1 MNISRGG
8 GGAAGSSSVM
18 SGGGSSSSMTVTK
31 FSSSSPTTTRKA
43 LSYSTGH
50 TERKTSTNLNT
61 GGYEGSSSG
70 NSSPEYTKK
79 EYVSTN
85 VASRGRTQSRESE
98 IRARLQSTSP
108 STRWTELDDVKR
120 LLKGS
125 RSGSISPPRS
135 PTNTLPIPKK
145 ASIDIRHDSQSGYG
159 AVLDAGYS
167 GNYISPNNLSYTS
180 LQQPSSPTGG
190 MQNNLALSS
199 SALGSTV
206 YGMQNNLSTYGSGL
220 MMNGMSAGYGY
231 GAKNIGSAGL
241 GTTITAVQSGAVTND
256 DEFMKEGKFMAIGKD
271 NVAAKKETERMIMSK
286 NTGKQFATS
295 GTTAGADTFSEDS
308 LKVEKKIV
316 SGTTDTAVYKVSTK
330 DKATLAEINK
340 DDTRGAGLGFC
351 SCCSWWKW
359 LLALVLGLLLL
370 LGLLCGL
377 IALGEEVK
385 KLKARMDAIDG
396 GASASSA
403 RTSRLSAS
411 SSVNIVDPL
420 EASFAESV
428 RSDNTINL
436 GSASPP
442 QDPLVLQRTI
452 QQVLRSELQSES
464 IRASLGASLRGERG
478 EPGPKGDQGAPGVK
492 GEQGFPGSQ
501 GEPGTEGLPGPRGRE
516 GPAGPR
522 GEPGPQGIGEKGEK
536 GSPGD
541 VGVPGTAGL
550 PGPMGPKG
558 CHILHLRDVGAQG
571 IPGLVGA
578 PGPQGFR
585 GDSGDPGP
593 KGDKGPAGPPG
604 IKGDQGERG
613 PRGATGEPG
622 QAGAAGPPGE
632 KGPKGSAGAPG
643 PDGVKGNRGD
653 QGPVG
658 LPGARGPP
666 GPPGDSG
673 IPGEHQDSRGHLAC
687 QVLQATQGLKVSL
700 VILEESSLQ
709 VLILTRLVFLD
720 LRDLQELQEV
730 LDHQD
735 SQVPLA
741 RLDSPDHL
749 VQKERRVTKEM
760 MESLEL
766 SRQNLKLEY
775 PVHLVHQ
782 DPQDH
787 PAMKELQ
794 VLDCLDNLVNL
805 ADLVNLVY
813 QVYLVLLV
821 KRVTEVNPEAL
832 CPLQKP
838 SLRDHLDL
846 LDLSDLKDHRGT
858 LVLKASLVNLD
869 YLENLESAFQ
879 GSPVLQDNPVH
890 QDSVESKVLRV
901 HLVHRDLRV
910 QLVPWDPKVQKVML
924 VSQAP
929 LEFQVIRLME
939 DPEALR
945 DHRVHPD
952 PQALLEHQVL
962 QAAALQM
969 LCSRY
974 QTTSEFRQTIVY
986 FAGDSIRQYLA
997 GPPGPPGPPG
1007 APGSGSGDDAL
1018 ANRVIEYLQ
1027 RDEVRQFLVG
1037 PPGPPGPPGGPL
1049 GPVFNTQEVAG
1060 QVLSLMNGT
1069 VKLFPELYMNHFV
1082 TNETVEFK
1090 SFDLLFTED
1099 AGIAGFPGP
1108 PGPPGPQGPPGN
1120 PGGIVSYAANG
1131 NQPYIRAELQ
1141 EYIKSHPVIED
1152 NLDYEAI
1159 AKQVS
1164 NYIRANGLLAGEG
1177 ALLSS
1182 TGPPGPPG
1190 RPGYPGIP
1198 GLPGPPGPPGL
1209 NAEVS
1214 YSNIK
1219 NGLTGAP
1226 GVPGEKGD
1234 PGFHGI
1240 PGQKGER
1247 GFPGLS
1253 GLPGYNGLKGQK
1265 GERGELPFVP
1275 GKKRRRRGLI

>member
-492 GEQGFPGSQ
+492 ERTNHFLVAFQVNKDFLEVKVNQELKVCLGQEVVRDQQGPEENQVPKELEKRERKDPLVMLVFLAQLDYQDPWGLKVATFCTCVPKAYQGLLEPLGLKASVEILVTLDLKVTKDPLALLGLKVIKVNEGHEVLLVSPVRLEQQ
-501 GEPGTEGLPGPRGRE
+501 GLLERKVLKDQQVGPV
-516 GPAGPR
+516 
-522 GEPGPQGIGEKGEK
+522 EKEEMK
-536 GSPGD
+536 M
-541 VGVPGTAGL
+541 L
-550 PGPMGPKG
+550 IM
-558 CHILHLRDVGAQG
+558 R
-571 IPGLVGA
+571 
-578 PGPQGFR
+578 
-585 GDSGDPGP
+585 
-593 KGDKGPAGPPG
+593 
-604 IKGDQGERG
+604 
-613 PRGATGEPG
+613 
-622 QAGAAGPPGE
+622 
-632 KGPKGSAGAPG
+632 APG

-1060 QVLSLMNGT
+1060 QVLSLMN
-1069 VKLFPELYMNHFV
+1069 
-1082 TNETVEFK
+1082 
-1090 SFDLLFTED
+1090 D

>member
-492 GEQGFPGSQ
+492 ERTNHFLVAFQVNKDFLEVKVNQELKVCLGQEVVRDQQGPEENQ
-501 GEPGTEGLPGPRGRE
+501 VPKELEKRERKVILGLFLLRFVE
-516 GPAGPR
+516 TIASFAFFS
-522 GEPGPQGIGEKGEK
+522 

-558 CHILHLRDVGAQG
+558 DVGAQG

-1060 QVLSLMNGT
+1060 QVLSLMN
-1069 VKLFPELYMNHFV
+1069 
-1082 TNETVEFK
+1082 
-1090 SFDLLFTED
+1090 D